1 VDPLVCTRCG
11 ERVTAAR
18 TPSFLTAQAGLR
30 NLESLLGM
38 GPSVLSKAAVGAVFF
53 VLFAAAD
60 ALAYIDPSSGSLVLQ
75 ALLSAL
81 LGSLFLMRTRLRAI
95 VARIARVLRI
105 RVGVEPG
112 PEAGSGKRSE

>member
-1 VDPLVCTRCG
+1 MASSIRS
-11 ERVTAAR
+11 ASAR

-38 GPSVLSKAAVGAVFF
+38 GPSVFSKAAVGAVFF

-105 RVGVEPG
+105 RVGGEPG